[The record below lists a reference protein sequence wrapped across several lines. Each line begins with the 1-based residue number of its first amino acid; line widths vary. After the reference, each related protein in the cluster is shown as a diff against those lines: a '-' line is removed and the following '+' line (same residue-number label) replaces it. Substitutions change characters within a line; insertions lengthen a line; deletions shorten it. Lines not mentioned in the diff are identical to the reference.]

1 LTRRGF
7 TLVELLIA
15 AIVAGIL
22 GTALARLLV
31 SDSRFAARQ
40 QAMLSS
46 RSTARTAMNWLAID
60 LRTISDGGLRGASR
74 DTVAVRVPYAFG
86 TACNKAGGLMLMALV
101 PTDSLIYGLAVPSG
115 LAWRPSTGTYAF
127 ISPVSVSV
135 STDSATC
142 AADSIRVV
150 PDGRLVGVAGV
161 PSGVPLQPVPGSIAY
176 LYQTVSYKF
185 APSADLPGR
194 IGLWRK
200 AGLAAYEELV
210 APFDT
215 TAGFGF
221 LVGSSFEALDD
232 PPADLSTVSGL
243 ELRLVGASEFVPRGA
258 DRAQTFQLVTQIRFA
273 NTANH

>member
-15 AIVAGIL
+15 VIVAGIL

-40 QAMLSS
+40 QAMLSA
-46 RSTARTAMNWLAID
+46 RSTARTALNWMAVE
-60 LRTISDGGLRGASR
+60 LRAISDGGLLGASR
-74 DTVAVRVPYAFG
+74 DTVAVRMPYAFG
-86 TACNKAGGLMLMALV
+86 TACNKGGADMLMALV
-101 PTDSLIYGLAVPSG
+101 PTDSLLYSLAIPDG
-115 LAWRPSTGTYAF
+115 LAWRRSTGTYAF
-127 ISPVSVSV
+127 VSGVSVSV
-135 STDSATC
+135 SSDSATC
-142 AADSIRVV
+142 AADSIRVISG
-150 PDGRLVGVAGV
+150 GRLVGVAGV
-161 PSGVPLQPVPGSIAY
+161 PSGAPFQPVPGSIAY

-185 APSADLPGR
+185 APSTDLPGR

-200 AGLAAYEELV
+200 AGAAAYEELV
-210 APFDT
+210 TPFDT

-221 LVGSSFEALDD
+221 LVGSSFAALDD

-258 DRAQTFQLVTQIRFA
+258 DRAQMFELVTQIRFA
-273 NTANH
+273 NTANY